1 MNRGHRREAS
11 ICEWDDVKQ
20 QNPNFAEDMEIIEKF
35 SKIGNINAVSSEEIA
50 AALKKINERLG
61 ENINE

>member
-50 AALKKINERLG
+50 AALKKNK
-61 ENINE
+61 